1 MLIFDLIRY
10 FTRKLDRREIKLEN
24 FIKMSSDHQR
34 DGTVPEKN
42 SKVSIIIPTRDNS
55 QLLRECITSVE
66 KNSLEWN
73 IELIV
78 VDNNSTEAETLE
90 LFTHFQ
96 DKGISILSYPDNF
109 NFSAIC
115 NFAAAQATGDYLCFL
130 NNDTSVISEGWLK
143 SLVDHA
149 SQADV
154 GLVGAVL
161 LYPGGLIQH
170 SGIALGFTGIAGHPF
185 RGQAFPNDS
194 LPDCFQVSAVTFAC
208 AVISRDKFLTLGGLD
223 EAFPV
228 GFNDVDIAVRA
239 QNSGYKNILCTK
251 TILTHAESQTR
262 PKSMSFSGFRQATI
276 DVLKFLRKHPN
287 QSSDAFFSR
296 E

>member
-1 MLIFDLIRY
+1 MLIFNPIGY
-10 FTRKLDRREIKLEN
+10 FTRKLDKREIKLQN
-24 FIKMSSDHQR
+24 IVNRTSDHQR
-34 DGTVPEKN
+34 DGTVPDKKP
-42 SKVSIIIPTRDNS
+42 KVSIIIPTRDNS
-55 QLLRECITSVE
+55 QLLMDCISSVE
-66 KNSLEWN
+66 QNSLEWN

-90 LFTHFQ
+90 LLTQFK
-96 DKGISILSYPDNF
+96 DKGISVLSYPGNF
-109 NFSAIC
+109 NYSAIC

-130 NNDTSVISEGWLK
+130 NNDTSVISAGWLK

-149 SQADV
+149 SKSDV

-170 SGIALGFTGIAGHPF
+170 SGIALGFTGIAGHPY

-194 LPDCFQVSAVTFAC
+194 LSDCFQVSAVTFAC
-208 AVISRDKFLTLGGLD
+208 AVISRDKFLALGGLD

-228 GFNDVDIAVRA
+228 GFNDVDIGVRA
-239 QNSGYKNILCTK
+239 QNAGYKNILCTK

-262 PKSMSFSGFRQATI
+262 PKSMSFSGFRQATM
-276 DVLKFLRKHPN
+276 DVLKYLRKHPN

>member
-1 MLIFDLIRY
+1 MGY
-10 FTRKLDRREIKLEN
+10 FTRKLDRREVEIQN
-24 FIKMSSDHQR
+24 IVDMSSDHNR
-34 DGTVPEKN
+34 DRAMPRKK
-42 SKVSIIIPTRDNS
+42 SKVTIIIPTRDNS
-55 QLLRECITSVE
+55 QLLRNCVISVE

-78 VDNNSTEAETLE
+78 VDNNSTEVETLE
-90 LFTHFQ
+90 LLTQFQ
-96 DKGISILSYPDNF
+96 DKGISVQSYPGNF

-130 NNDTSVISEGWLK
+130 NNDTSVIGAGWLN

-149 SQADV
+149 RQDDV

-161 LYPGGLIQH
+161 LYPGGSIQH
-170 SGIALGFTGIAGHPF
+170 SGIALGFTGIAGHPY

-194 LPDCFQVSAVTFAC
+194 LSYCFQVSAVTFAC
-208 AVISRDKFLTLGGLD
+208 AVISRDKFLALGGLD
-223 EAFPV
+223 ETFPV
-228 GFNDVDIAVRA
+228 GFNDVDIGVRA
-239 QNSGYKNILCTK
+239 QNAGYKNILCTK

-262 PKSMSFSGFRQATI
+262 PKSMSFSGFRQATM
-276 DVLKFLRKHPN
+276 DVLKYLRKHPN